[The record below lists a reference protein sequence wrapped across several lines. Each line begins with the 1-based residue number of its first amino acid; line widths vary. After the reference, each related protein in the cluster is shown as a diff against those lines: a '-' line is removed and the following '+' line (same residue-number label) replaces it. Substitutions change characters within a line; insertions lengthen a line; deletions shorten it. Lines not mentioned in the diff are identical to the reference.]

1 MKLPMYN
8 SLQQDSEI
16 MGVPI
21 VGMQGLGIIA
31 MILFLQL
38 GKLAIVPTI
47 FIFVILKIASKKDKK
62 FLEIYFINTMNN
74 FTKIGF

>member
-21 VGMQGLGIIA
+21 VGMQGLGIMA

-62 FLEIYFINTMNN
+62 FLEIYFINVMNN

>member
-38 GKLAIVPTI
+38 GKLAIVPII
-47 FIFVILKIASKKDKK
+47 FIFIILKIASKKDKK
-62 FLEIYFINTMNN
+62 FLEIYFINAMNN

>member
-8 SLQQDSEI
+8 SLMQDSEI

-47 FIFVILKIASKKDKK
+47 FIFVILKIVSKKDKK
-62 FLEIYFINTMNN
+62 FLEIYFINAMNN

>member
-62 FLEIYFINTMNN
+62 FLEIYFINVMNN